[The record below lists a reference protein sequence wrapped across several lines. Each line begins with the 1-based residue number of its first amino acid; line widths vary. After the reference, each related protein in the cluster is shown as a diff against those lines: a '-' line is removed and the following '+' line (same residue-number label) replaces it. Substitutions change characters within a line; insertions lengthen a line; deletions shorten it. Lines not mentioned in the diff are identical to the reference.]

1 MKLPRPLPV
10 LIVTLSLAWSAAD
23 RAGAADA
30 GAETVPAVRPVVVAA
45 PRPAAEA
52 GVVRA
57 TGRLE
62 GADELRLSFKVPG
75 VVASIPV
82 DAGDFV
88 RAGQVLARLDRTETD
103 AAVARAAQA
112 VAKAERDLA
121 RIEKVYARRLIAREA
136 RDDAKTAREIA
147 KADLRSAQVNQ
158 RFAAVVA
165 RADGRI
171 KERLAE
177 AGEVVDAGQT
187 VLTLAGESNGWLLRA
202 ALADREALRLRVG
215 DPANVRVDALD
226 GQRFPATVQR
236 IAGAADF
243 ETGTI
248 DVEFALDDADG
259 SLRSGLLAEV
269 EASPSDVQDLLS
281 IPVSALVRARGSQGH
296 VLVAADGRARA
307 RRVVLG
313 RIADGRVTVIAGLA
327 PDDDVVVGGAP
338 YVDDGES
345 IRIVEE

>member
-1 MKLPRPLPV
+1 MEPPRSLHV
-10 LIVTLSLAWSAAD
+10 LILTLSLAWFPAD
-23 RAGAADA
+23 RARAA
-30 GAETVPAVRPVVVAA
+30 GAELVPRARPVVVAA
-45 PRPAAEA
+45 PRPAPDA
-52 GVVRA
+52 GVARA

-62 GADELRLSFKVPG
+62 SADELRLSFKVPG

-103 AAVARAAQA
+103 AAVARAAEA

-121 RIEKVYARRLIAREA
+121 RIEKVLARGLVSREA
-136 RDDAKTAREIA
+136 RDDAATAREIA
-147 KADLRSAQVNQ
+147 HADLRAARVDQ

-171 KERLAE
+171 KARLAE
-177 AGEVVDAGQT
+177 AGEVVAAGQT
-187 VLTLAGESNGWLLRA
+187 VLTLAGESKGWLLRA

-215 DPANVRVDALD
+215 DPATVRVDGL
-226 GQRFPATVQR
+226 GGRRYPATVQR

-243 ETGTI
+243 ATGTI
-248 DVEFALDDADG
+248 DVEFALDGTDG

-269 EASPSDVQDLLS
+269 EASPSDLRHVLS
-281 IPVSALVRARGSQGH
+281 VPVSALIRARGSEGR
-296 VLVAADGRARA
+296 VLVAADGRAEA

-313 RIADGRVTVIAGLA
+313 RIADGRVTVIAGL
-327 PDDDVVVGGAP
+327 DDDDEVVVGGAP

-345 IRIVEE
+345 IRIVAE

>member
-1 MKLPRPLPV
+1 MEPPRPLHV
-10 LIVTLSLAWSAAD
+10 LIATLSLALIHVD
-23 RAGAADA
+23 RTRAADA
-30 GAETVPAVRPVVVAA
+30 GGNIVPTVRPVVVEAPRAA
-45 PRPAAEA
+45 PDA
-52 GVVRA
+52 GMVHA

-62 GADELRLSFKVPG
+62 SADELRLSFKVPG

-121 RIEKVYARRLIAREA
+121 RIEKVFARGLIAREA
-136 RDDAKTAREIA
+136 RDDAQTARAIA
-147 KADLRSAQVNQ
+147 HADLRAARVDQ

-171 KERLAE
+171 KARLAE

-215 DPANVRVDALD
+215 DPATVRVDAL
-226 GQRFPATVQR
+226 GARRYPATVQR

-243 ETGTI
+243 ATGTI
-248 DVEFALDDADG
+248 DVEFALDDTDG
-259 SLRSGLLAEV
+259 SLRSGLVAEV
-269 EASPSDVQDLLS
+269 EASPSDLRDVLS
-281 IPVSALVRARGSQGH
+281 VPVSALIRARGSEGR
-296 VLVAADGRARA
+296 VLVAADGRAEA

-313 RIADGRVTVIAGLA
+313 RIADGRVTVIAGLE
-327 PDDDVVVGGAP
+327 DDDEVVVGGAP